1 MQGVEASLIVW
12 SASSIAS
19 SCVRERRL
27 ELGDGAGV
35 LWALVLSPFC
45 CRIEQEKG
53 VRRCTGGRR
62 KEYEG
67 EGEAAFTDGVGI
79 GRRCLQTCGT
89 LASNFAAAGRWFRGE
104 AKGDERGVPGLF
116 IADSN
121 LRRGLGFLA
130 GGGDPAARREAVR
143 ERETSAKGGR

>member
-1 MQGVEASLIVW
+1 MREK
-12 SASSIAS
+12 
-19 SCVRERRL
+19 ERRRSPTAS
-27 ELGDGAGV
+27 ELAEDACRRAELWQAILRQPVDGFV
-35 LWALVLSPFC
+35 
-45 CRIEQEKG
+45 
-53 VRRCTGGRR
+53 
-62 KEYEG
+62 
-67 EGEAAFTDGVGI
+67 
-79 GRRCLQTCGT
+79 
-89 LASNFAAAGRWFRGE
+89 GE